1 MSQSPY
7 GRSIPSAGPMLIA
20 AAAVLGGLAHSPT
33 PSPAQNPL
41 DPEREE
47 MYLRYLALPTLI
59 KGGSVC
65 PDQGPLGGACSI
77 NWMPDGQSFWFAD
90 GQPDQTVIRHVDPAR
105 GTAEPLFDTE
115 RLREALTPV
124 LGHEPPYSGLPFDT
138 FSFADAGD
146 KSAESGAPPGA
157 IEGNGEQTSA
167 DSDEATLPHLVHF
180 EVEGRHFRLDLDSYA
195 VTPRPPVEAENA
207 ARARPRQIR
216 EGFTSGAP
224 AVMEA
229 PSPDGRWL
237 LTERDHD
244 LWVRSS
250 FDGREQP
257 IIEDGE
263 EHYAWTVEGAMWSPD
278 GARAVV
284 QKTDQRHTTRV
295 PIVHW
300 LKQVEEVEWAPYA
313 KAGNPLP
320 RQELHIIDVAGR
332 DAVQVDVGDAEQ
344 VLSPVG
350 WLPDGSEYLFLRML
364 RTYQTLHLV
373 AADPATGETR
383 VILEETQPT
392 FIKGIGTTPSWR
404 ALAYPLGDG
413 ERFLWISERDGWDHI
428 YLYGMDGRLIRRL
441 TRGEWPVLGIVH
453 VQGGTSGSSDGYVYF
468 TGHREERI
476 YDTHLYRVPLGGGEV
491 DRLTEGEGQHAAVVS
506 PNGDFFVDTHSS
518 TSRPPRTEMRTTS
531 GELAFVVTE
540 ADVSGLDELGWTP
553 PEEFVVKAADGE
565 TDLHGLIFKPHDF
578 DPSRKYP
585 VIDYIYNGPFVTWV
599 PRTFTDGRG
608 LSQAALAQL
617 GFVVFMVDGRGTTE
631 RGKAFQDVAYRN
643 FGRNEIPDHR
653 AAMENAAATRPWMDL
668 ERVGIH
674 GGSWGGYMT
683 ARAML
688 LEPDFYDV
696 GVATN
701 GVYDIHD
708 QNAWA
713 IEPYMDRPWENPEGY
728 EYGSSLRLADQL
740 QGRLLLIHGTSD
752 VNATFSATM
761 KLVEALIRAGK
772 PHDLIVVPEQPHWF
786 TGQSAAFAND
796 QSRRYFQEHLLGL
809 TGRPEGV
816 IP

>member
-1 MSQSPY
+1 MRLHVGQLI
-7 GRSIPSAGPMLIA
+7 RILGPGC
-20 AAAVLGGLAHSPT
+20 AVLCAALLLPT
-33 PSPAQNPL
+33 PATTQEPPL

-59 KGGSVC
+59 EGGSVC
-65 PDQGPLGGACSI
+65 SAQGPLGGACTI
-77 NWMPDGQSFWFAD
+77 NWMPDGQSFWYAE
-90 GQPDQTVIRHVDPAR
+90 GQPDETVIHHADPVA
-105 GTAEPLFDTE
+105 GTSEPLLDND
-115 RLREALTPV
+115 RLREALAPV
-124 LGHEPPYSGLPFDT
+124 LGHEPPYQGLPFDAFT
-138 FSFADAGD
+138 FVDD
-146 KSAESGAPPGA
+146 DDRL
-157 IEGNGEQTSA
+157 IR
-167 DSDEATLPHLVHF
+167 F
-180 EVEGRHFRLDLDSYA
+180 EVTDRHFQLDLDSYA
-195 VTPRPPVEAENA
+195 VTPVPSAEVEADE
-207 ARARPRQIR
+207 RARPRQVR
-216 EGFTSGAP
+216 PGFTSGAP

-257 IIEDGE
+257 VIEDGE
-263 EHYAWTVEGAMWSPD
+263 EDYAWSVEGAMWSPD

-284 QKTDQRHTTRV
+284 QKVDQRHMARV
-295 PIVHW
+295 PVVHW
-300 LKQVEEVEWAPYA
+300 LKQTEEVEWTPYA
-313 KAGNPLP
+313 KAGNPMP
-320 RQELHIIDVAGR
+320 REELHIVDVAGR
-332 DAVQVDVGDAEQ
+332 RAVQVDVGDEEQ
-344 VLSPVG
+344 LLSPVG

-373 AADPATGETR
+373 AADPATGATR
-383 VILEETQPT
+383 VVLEETQPT

-404 ALAYPLGDG
+404 ALARPLADG

-428 YLYGMDGRLIRRL
+428 YLYAMDGRLIRRL
-441 TRGEWPVLGIVH
+441 TDGEWPVLGIVH
-453 VQGGTSGSSDGYVYF
+453 VDEGGGDSGAESGGNSRGGHVYF

-476 YDTHLYRVPLGGGEV
+476 YDTHLYRVPLGGGDVE
-491 DRLTEGEGQHAAVVS
+491 RLTEGEGQHAAMVS
-506 PNGDFFVDTHSS
+506 PNDDFFVDTHSS
-518 TSRPPRTEMRTTS
+518 TSRPPRTEMRTTT

-540 ADVSGLDELGWTP
+540 ADIGALDELGWTP

-683 ARAML
+683 ARALL

-728 EYGSSLRLADQL
+728 EYGSSLRLAGDL
-740 QGRLLLIHGTSD
+740 NGKLLLIHGTSD

-786 TGQSAAFAND
+786 TGQSAAFAAD

-809 TGRPEGV
+809 TGRRAGV
-816 IP
+816 VP

>member
-1 MSQSPY
+1 MAGSPFT
-7 GRSIPSAGPMLIA
+7 RAGADSSPPRAAMQAGAASVALLSLLLICA
-20 AAAVLGGLAHSPT
+20 TATAD
-33 PSPAQNPL
+33 AQESL
-41 DPEREE
+41 DPERDA
-47 MYLRYLALPTLI
+47 MYARYMALPTLI
-59 KGGSVC
+59 KGGTIC
-65 PDQGPLGGACSI
+65 ADAGALGGAACSL
-77 NWMPDGQSFWFAD
+77 NWMADGQSFWFAE
-90 GQPDQTVIRHVDPAR
+90 GQPDQTVIYRADPAA
-105 GTAEPLFDTE
+105 GTTEPLFDTG
-115 RLREALTPV
+115 RVREALTAA
-124 LGHEPPYSGLPFDT
+124 LGHEPPYGGLPFDSFT
-138 FSFADAGD
+138 FSG
-146 KSAESGAPPGA
+146 
-157 IEGNGEQTSA
+157 EGERVVRFSV
-167 DSDEATLPHLVHF
+167 DERGF
-180 EVEGRHFRLDLDSYA
+180 ELDLDSYS
-195 VTPRPPVEAENA
+195 VTARPASAVEAAE
-207 ARARPRQIR
+207 RARPRVVR

-224 AVMEA
+224 AVMEV

-237 LTERDHD
+237 LTEKDD
-244 LWVRSS
+244 GLWLRAT
-250 FDGREQP
+250 FDGREQAVL
-257 IIEDGE
+257 EDGE
-263 EHYAWTVEGAMWSPD
+263 EDFAWSVEGAMWAPD
-278 GARAVV
+278 GARVAAMRV
-284 QKTDQRHTTRV
+284 DNRAMERV

-300 LKQVEEVEWAPYA
+300 LKQTEEVEWAPYA

-320 RQELHIIDVAGR
+320 RQELHIVDVHAR
-332 DAVQVDVGDAEQ
+332 RAVAVDVGEAEQ
-344 VLSPVG
+344 ILSPVG

-364 RTYQTLHLV
+364 RTYRTLHLV

-383 VILEETQPT
+383 VVLEETQPT

-404 ALAYPLGDG
+404 ALARPLTDG

-441 TRGEWPVLGIVH
+441 TEGAWPVTGIVH
-453 VQGGTSGSSDGYVYF
+453 VDEAAGTVYF
-468 TGHREERI
+468 NGHREERP
-476 YDTHLYRVPLGGGEV
+476 YDTHLYSVPLDGGEIV
-491 DRLTEGEGQHAAVVS
+491 RLTEGDGQHSTAIS
-506 PNGDFFVDTHSS
+506 PNGAYLVATHSS

-531 GELAFVVTE
+531 GELVYVVSE
-540 ADVSGLDELGWTP
+540 ADVSALDELGWTP

-565 TDLHGLIFKPHDF
+565 TDLHGLIYKPHDF
-578 DPSRKYP
+578 DPAVSYP
-585 VIDYIYNGPFVTWV
+585 VIDYIYNGPFISWV
-599 PRTFTDGRG
+599 PKTFTDGRG

-668 ERVGIH
+668 DRVGIH

-683 ARAML
+683 VRAML

-728 EYGSSLRLADQL
+728 EYGSSLRLAENLKGQ
-740 QGRLLLIHGTSD
+740 LLLIHGTSD

-786 TGQSAAFAND
+786 TGQSAAFTGAA
-796 QSRRYFQEHLLGL
+796 SRRYFQEHLLGL
-809 TGRPEGV
+809 TGREREV